1 MQCRI
6 TPSWP
11 AFWPEATG
19 SDEARAEALIGAM
32 QQIAVV
38 TGIETKLEQVGMAEC
53 DLDRL
58 ADDAMLQTRLL
69 GNNPRELTRADARAT
84 YAAAL

>member
-11 AFWPEATG
+11 AFWRQ
-19 SDEARAEALIGAM
+19 SDQARDEALIGAM
-32 QQIAVV
+32 QQIAVG

-53 DLDRL
+53 DLERL
-58 ADDAMLQTRLL
+58 ADGAMLQNRLL
-69 GNNPRELTRADARAT
+69 GNYPRELVRANARAI
-84 YAAAL
+84 YAL